1 MKSAR
6 RFSKWFFLLLCSF
19 FVMTLCSNSAQGAEE
34 KIVPEMKISGHKV
47 VSLNYTFG
55 ASPSTVRAKRGTT
68 VIWMNDSRSSAIIS
82 FTGKPVTLA
91 CKSPVHFV
99 VDEQGSFTSNE
110 IPPGAVASL
119 CFVEKGTFDYKIIQQ
134 TPQTAPTQSPR
145 EFKGTIIIEE

>member
-1 MKSAR
+1 MKSDRLFPQALV
-6 RFSKWFFLLLCSF
+6 LLLCCLT
-19 FVMTLCSNSAQGAEE
+19 VMTLCPKNVQGSEE

>member
-1 MKSAR
+1 MIM
-6 RFSKWFFLLLCSF
+6 
-19 FVMTLCSNSAQGAEE
+19 MTLCISTVQGSEE

-55 ASPSTVRAKRGTT
+55 ASPSTVRAQRGTT
-68 VIWMNDSRSSAIIS
+68 IIWMNDSRSSAIIT

-99 VDEQGSFTSNE
+99 VNEQGAFTSNE

-119 CFVEKGTFDYKIIQQ
+119 CFVEKGTFDYTIIQQ
-134 TPQTAPTQSPR
+134 TPQTAPTQAPR